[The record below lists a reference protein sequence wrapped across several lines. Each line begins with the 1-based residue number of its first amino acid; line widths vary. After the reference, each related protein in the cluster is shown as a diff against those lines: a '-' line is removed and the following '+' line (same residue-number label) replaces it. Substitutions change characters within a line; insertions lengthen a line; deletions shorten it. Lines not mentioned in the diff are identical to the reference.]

1 MSVLILAVPYV
12 FVTRIVIAQRISSFL
27 DDLAKQVPKN
37 GTMENNFPIAF
48 NQCLEEWRTEKA
60 WNTVKFSDN
69 FSKHFENS
77 QPAMEKFTQLIRLMH
92 RYDFVSLILE
102 ILTRPHLLR
111 WCFDTSRLHRRELTG
126 AADEKDLEKLQASV
140 EFGGHITNNGHLANL
155 ANGCSGLAEFLKEG
169 IRLVEMIYPGRINGF
184 PFKDVRDH
192 LAIYEE
198 RSVVVEEIDI
208 FKGCEIRFLTERCP
222 LEEYLPQDLWGSSL
236 GKHPGE
242 PGDGGS
248 PLRLA
253 KILRTH

>member
-1 MSVLILAVPYV
+1 MPYV

-77 QPAMEKFTQLIRLMH
+77 QPAMEKFMQLILLMH

-184 PFKDVRDH
+184 PFKDVGDR
-192 LAIYEE
+192 LASDEGNDTIEE
-198 RSVVVEEIDI
+198 RDNLE
-208 FKGCEIRFLTERCP
+208 GCEIRFLTERCP
-222 LEEYLPQDLWGSSL
+222 LEDYLPLDLKGSFS
-236 GKHPGE
+236 GKRAGE
-242 PGDGGS
+242 PDDDGN
-248 PLRLA
+248 PLRLTKA
-253 KILRTH
+253 PRTY